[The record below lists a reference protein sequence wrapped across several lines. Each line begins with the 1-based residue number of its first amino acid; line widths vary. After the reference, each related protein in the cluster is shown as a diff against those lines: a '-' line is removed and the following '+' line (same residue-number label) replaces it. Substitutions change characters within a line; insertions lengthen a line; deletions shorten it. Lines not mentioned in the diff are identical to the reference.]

1 MLFLN
6 WSCLS
11 VSRPLSIPSLVTQS
25 YLHLCHNIYSEDS
38 SFDLMMTRA
47 DQKSILRSASGKTW
61 FQILINGSHAASPY
75 LGQRL
80 GWFSGIWFKFIPQ
93 SLCNETV
100 DLTRS
105 TGPSSTFL
113 SVYKSK
119 IGSQERP
126 LLMVL
131 RGHPS
136 SIVEA
141 ATIKDGPNK
150 DDITALNN
158 RMN

>member
-75 LGQRL
+75 LPASPESDLNLFPSHYVMRR
-80 GWFSGIWFKFIPQ
+80 WIWQ
-93 SLCNETV
+93 GV
-100 DLTRS
+100 Q
-105 TGPSSTFL
+105 GPSSTFL

-119 IGSQERP
+119 TGSEERL
-126 LLMVL
+126 LLMLL

-136 SIVEA
+136 SIVEV